1 VGIGDS
7 GSVSFFD
14 GTLTAGGLR
23 GGVAMF
29 LQYDT
34 EQMTK
39 KLESASVNE
48 FKPRYGCKQI
58 GGLAR
63 IR

>member
-1 VGIGDS
+1 MERLLLG
-7 GSVSFFD
+7 
-14 GTLTAGGLR
+14 AC
-23 GGVAMF
+23 GVALPCF
-29 LQYDT
+29 SKYDT